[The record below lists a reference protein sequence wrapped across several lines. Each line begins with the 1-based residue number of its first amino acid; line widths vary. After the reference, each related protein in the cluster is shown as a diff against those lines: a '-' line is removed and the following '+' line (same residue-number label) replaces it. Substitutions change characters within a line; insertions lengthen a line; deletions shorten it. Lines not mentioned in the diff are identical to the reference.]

1 MMIPI
6 NEIEGDYM
14 KKEEYEKESKKLLN
28 KWKQLEHHKNK
39 GFVSDGIVDFDE
51 WKKADKKI
59 LVVLKEAYGD
69 EDPWKLTDLIGTGD
83 REWIKNNPHYKMLSK
98 WLYVLHNTTHDK
110 FPENAVNID
119 SDLADKY
126 LLSCAVINIKKSSGK
141 STSNSNEIYD
151 YAVKDKD
158 FLKNQINLI
167 NPQIVLCGY
176 TASSLLS
183 GVYGLDDYSQYYFS
197 DYCISFEDKVFID
210 FWHPSMKNGREEYYC
225 NELSRDY
232 QAYLKAKL
240 IQR

>member
-1 MMIPI
+1 M
-6 NEIEGDYM
+6 N
-14 KKEEYEKESKKLLN
+14 KEEYEKESKKLLN
-28 KWKQLEHHKNK
+28 KWKQLDHHKNK

-51 WKKADKKI
+51 WEKADQKI

-69 EDPWKLTDLIGTGD
+69 KKQWKLTDLIGDDD
-83 REWIKNNPHYKMLSK
+83 REKIKNYPHYKMLSK

-110 FPENAVNID
+110 LPESIEDID
-119 SDLADKY
+119 PDLADSY

-141 STSNSNEIYD
+141 STSNNNEIYD
-151 YAVKDKD
+151 YAVQDKD
-158 FLKNQINLI
+158 FLKKQIDLI

-183 GVYGLDDYSQYYFS
+183 GVYDLDDYNQYYFS
-197 DYCISFEDKVFID
+197 DYCISFEGRTFID

-240 IQR
+240 TQR